1 MIKTRLHT
9 LLGERRKKVAGLA
22 NLSGVS
28 YPQLHRLY
36 HGRTTRIDLTTL
48 NALCNALEVTPND
61 LLHFE
66 PDGKEEIVL

>member
-1 MIKTRLHT
+1 MIKTRLHE
-9 LLGERRKKVAGLA
+9 LLGQRRMKVAGLA
-22 NLSGVS
+22 QLSGVS

-36 HGRTTRIDLTTL
+36 HGRTTRIDLQTL

-66 PDGKEEIVL
+66 PDRVEESVV